1 MSEIPE
7 FCRALDGG
15 DHGTQCATEVKQ
27 SYHGKCKVM
36 WLLDGGPGE
45 IPSLINLLKMQVEDT
60 VSELCGRSTD
70 ASVKKI

>member
-1 MSEIPE
+1 MSEISE

-27 SYHGKCKVM
+27 SHYGKGRAM

-60 VSELCGRSTD
+60 VSELCG
-70 ASVKKI
+70 